1 MMWSPV
7 FCGVCS
13 PESRDNKDFSAKGT
27 YFLSSEA
34 LGSHNIALGYQNFA
48 QQRMS
53 NNYQSGS
60 NWWMYPTSVVQTGGN
75 LYPVIDANSYF
86 TYYPIPVLSQGSDL
100 QTQSVFVND
109 NWKLGSH
116 LAFNLG
122 VRWDKNHALDSAG
135 HLVADDSQFSPRLS
149 ASYDIKGDGKFR
161 VTGSYARYVG
171 QIQETIAGTG
181 GSSAGS
187 PAYYYYYWT
196 GPSINAACPPTCT
209 GTSQVLQQMF
219 NGIGVTQ
226 LNQFPNVPADGVGLP
241 GVNQLIV
248 NPLKSPNANEYSLG
262 FGGTL
267 GSNFVYRVDAV
278 RREFRDFYALE
289 RNLNTGFVSDALANQ
304 YNLGMFVN
312 TNVPERN
319 YTALNTA
326 IAYRTGPLSVGGNWT
341 WSHMLGNYVGEGAGG
356 GPAAFGGL
364 NYPEY
369 VQASWN
375 TPKGDLSQDQRH
387 RVRIYANYDFLLGPI
402 TISPGLVQAFD
413 TGTPYGA
420 AASIRSYPYVALGC
434 TTPGIDQAHCY
445 LTPPATVSYYFTA
458 RDAYR
463 TDTIKRTDLSVNIAG
478 KIGPVEI
485 FIQPQ
490 VFNVF
495 NAQGVTFI
503 NNPTGINTAV
513 YAGTGT
519 SPDSRGLVRFNP
531 FTKTPVECPQSNTA
545 AQCTAMGANWK
556 LGPQFG
562 QPVSGSSTQ
571 PSFQIPRSYL
581 VTFGARF

>member
-1 MMWSPV
+1 V
-7 FCGVCS
+7 
-13 PESRDNKDFSAKGT
+13 
-27 YFLSSEA
+27 
-34 LGSHNIALGYQNFA
+34 
-48 QQRMS
+48 
-53 NNYQSGS
+53 
-60 NWWMYPTSVVQTGGN
+60 
-75 LYPVIDANSYF
+75 
-86 TYYPIPVLSQGSDL
+86 
-100 QTQSVFVND
+100 
-109 NWKLGSH
+109 
-116 LAFNLG
+116 
-122 VRWDKNHALDSAG
+122 
-135 HLVADDSQFSPRLS
+135 
-149 ASYDIKGDGKFR
+149 
-161 VTGSYARYVG
+161 
-171 QIQETIAGTG
+171 
-181 GSSAGS
+181 
-187 PAYYYYYWT
+187 
-196 GPSINAACPPTCT
+196 
-209 GTSQVLQQMF
+209 
-219 NGIGVTQ
+219 
-226 LNQFPNVPADGVGLP
+226 
-241 GVNQLIV
+241 
-248 NPLKSPNANEYSLG
+248 
-262 FGGTL
+262 
-267 GSNFVYRVDAV
+267 
-278 RREFRDFYALE
+278 
-289 RNLNTGFVSDALANQ
+289 
-304 YNLGMFVN
+304 FVN

-326 IAYRTGPLSVGGNWT
+326 IAYRTGPLSVGANWT
-341 WSHMLGNYVGEGAGG
+341 WSHMLGNFVGEGAGG

-420 AASIRSYPYVALGC
+420 GASIRSYPYVALGC

-445 LTPPATVSYYFTA
+445 LTPPPSVTYYFTA

-495 NAQGVTFI
+495 NAQGVTFV
-503 NNPTGINTAV
+503 NNPTAINTAV

-531 FTKTPVECPQSNTA
+531 FTKTPIECPQSNTA
-545 AQCTAMGANWK
+545 AQCAAMGANWK

-571 PSFQIPRSYL
+571 PSFQIPRQYL